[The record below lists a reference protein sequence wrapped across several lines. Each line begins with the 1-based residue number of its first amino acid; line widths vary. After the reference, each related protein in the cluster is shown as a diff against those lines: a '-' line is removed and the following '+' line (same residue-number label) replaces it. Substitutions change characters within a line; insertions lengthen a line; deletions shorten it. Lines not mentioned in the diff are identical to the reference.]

1 MCYEARV
8 IAVLAMLAALAFGAA
23 PASAD
28 LLYDNGPLINSAG
41 TGGGG
46 ADESVLQTVSLGM
59 STYGWGH
66 QTQYGYR
73 VADDFTIPGGETW
86 DVDSVLFYAYQS
98 GSTYTSTFTGMTLE
112 IWDGVPDAAGS
123 SVVFGDKTTNQMT
136 SSTFSNI
143 LRVTD
148 YNSGADN
155 NRPIMAN
162 TLAIGTTL
170 GAGTYWLSWDAA
182 GALSSGPWAPPI
194 TITGQATTGNGL
206 QFTSSWGNA
215 VDSGSSTQQGFP
227 FQLHSESDG
236 DGYIPE
242 PATLTLFGLA
252 LAGGALVRRRKR
264 H

>member
-1 MCYEARV
+1 MCYEGRV
-8 IAVLAMLAALAFGAA
+8 FVVLAMLAVLAFGAA

-41 TGGGG
+41 TGVGG
-46 ADESVLQTVSLGM
+46 ADESVLQTVLLGM
-59 STYGWGH
+59 NTYGWGH
-66 QTQYGYR
+66 QTAQGYR

-86 DVDSVLFYAYQS
+86 AIDSVRFYAYQTY
-98 GSTYTSTFTGMTLE
+98 STYTSTFTGMTLE

-123 SVVFGDKTTNQMT
+123 SVVFGDKTTNQMI

-148 YNSGADN
+148 YNSGVDN

-162 TLAIGTTL
+162 TLAVGATL

-182 GALSSGPWAPPI
+182 GAALAGPWAPPI
-194 TITGQATTGNGL
+194 AIAGQATTGNGL
-206 QFTSSWGNA
+206 QFVGLWQNA
-215 VDSGSSTQQGFP
+215 VDSGTNTPQQGFP
-227 FQLHSESDG
+227 FQLHSDS

-252 LAGGALVRRRKR
+252 LAGGALVRRRRR